1 MFRVGVLAVLAAIT
15 GVLAAS
21 PANAGCGC
29 EKPPPPPA
37 AVRPSVAYAGAP
49 VALFSAAL
57 QAGRLYTVTFT
68 SGTAMG
74 TASVPALAAMRR
86 DLADAVYKPQLV
98 VPLPLLPLGPTRITV
113 TDSTSRAL
121 VLAIDDASFTVA
133 PTPLAVPAAYGKY
146 HWPNFRAAVGRDGVA
161 YVALDVSAVAQ
172 PRVFE
177 ARAVGYPLRFTGQ
190 DVVFTN
196 VQGFLMQLLVRG
208 SLPTGTVPIPGMFV
222 FPATN
227 AATDSDVLHYS
238 RHEFSTYFLQ
248 HMERQP
254 HALDPND
261 PNWHLDGTRHVDHDH
276 LILEI
281 MGHLNDGSLPQP
293 GATTG
298 FDLAF
303 TTSSLFAQGVV
314 GASTVTMSGNGTIDS
329 FSRGRLTYG
338 PQGDVMTN
346 GTLTMSNGVIRGNA
360 TARSFNLR
368 RGATITGAR
377 TALTTPA
384 TFMEV
389 KMPALLP
396 ELGTI
401 SLSGSMS
408 QTIHGPGSFHVS
420 GLSLIQG
427 STLFIDNTAGPVT
440 LYVTGRVTTSGS
452 TRITVADPNPEKFA
466 IYVPTAAPVTL
477 SAGSSFYGVVYA
489 PASTV
494 SLSGGGQFFGAF
506 VANAVK
512 MGGSARV
519 HYDSALRGN

>member
-172 PRVFE
+172 PMVFE

-196 VQGFLMQLLVRG
+196 VQ
-208 SLPTGTVPIPGMFV
+208 
-222 FPATN
+222 
-227 AATDSDVLHYS
+227 
-238 RHEFSTYFLQ
+238 
-248 HMERQP
+248 
-254 HALDPND
+254 
-261 PNWHLDGTRHVDHDH
+261 
-276 LILEI
+276 
-281 MGHLNDGSLPQP
+281 
-293 GATTG
+293 
-298 FDLAF
+298 
-303 TTSSLFAQGVV
+303 
-314 GASTVTMSGNGTIDS
+314 
-329 FSRGRLTYG
+329 
-338 PQGDVMTN
+338 
-346 GTLTMSNGVIRGNA
+346 
-360 TARSFNLR
+360 
-368 RGATITGAR
+368 
-377 TALTTPA
+377 
-384 TFMEV
+384 
-389 KMPALLP
+389 
-396 ELGTI
+396 
-401 SLSGSMS
+401 
-408 QTIHGPGSFHVS
+408 VS
-420 GLSLIQG
+420 
-427 STLFIDNTAGPVT
+427 
-440 LYVTGRVTTSGS
+440 
-452 TRITVADPNPEKFA
+452 
-466 IYVPTAAPVTL
+466 
-477 SAGSSFYGVVYA
+477 
-489 PASTV
+489 
-494 SLSGGGQFFGAF
+494 
-506 VANAVK
+506 
-512 MGGSARV
+512 
-519 HYDSALRGN
+519 